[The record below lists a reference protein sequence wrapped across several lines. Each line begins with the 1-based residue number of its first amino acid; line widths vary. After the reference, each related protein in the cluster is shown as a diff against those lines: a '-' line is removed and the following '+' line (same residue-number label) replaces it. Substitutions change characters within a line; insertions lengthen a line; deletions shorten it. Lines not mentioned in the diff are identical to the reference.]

1 MTSSKLTSPTST
13 IIRTSETP
21 VATTQTPTTL
31 TSLRTP
37 SPTPQRTTQSVLTTT
52 AGTCDNGGT
61 WIYGHC
67 LCPSGFSGDHCEL
80 QEVRCQNGGQ
90 WDGLKCR
97 CPQTF
102 YGSRCEFAV
111 EQVELDKVDAEV
123 GMEVS
128 VQQDFSPE
136 LNDNTSKAYS
146 DFTNTF
152 RNQMK
157 KIYQNV
163 QGFQDV
169 EILSLRS
176 GSIVVDY
183 LVLLKLPFSGQLEN
197 EYEEVREALQ
207 QELKNVSQNQ
217 DSCQNNQSLCFKPDS
232 IKVNNNSKTEL
243 TPEAICRRAAAQGY
257 EDFYFPLVEANR
269 LRCVTKCTSGVKDA
283 IDCNQ
288 GQCLLERSGPV
299 CRCFST
305 DTHWFSGSRC
315 EVAVAWKA
323 LVGGLAG
330 AAALLLLLVALS
342 VFFLRSQR
350 RRGQSRGW
358 SWEDDDRKWFEMWD
372 ENTVGT
378 FTNLGFQDE
387 GTVKE
392 EDFHVDLESVDP
404 NLRIHIQRPEVTSL

>member
-1 MTSSKLTSPTST
+1 M
-13 IIRTSETP
+13 
-21 VATTQTPTTL
+21 
-31 TSLRTP
+31 
-37 SPTPQRTTQSVLTTT
+37 LTTT

-61 WIYGHC
+61 WIHGHC
-67 LCPSGFSGDHCEL
+67 LCPSEFSGDHCEL

-111 EQVELDKVDAEV
+111 EQVELDTVDAEV

-136 LNDNTSKAYS
+136 LSDNTSKAYS

-152 RNQMK
+152 RNEMK

-183 LVLLKLPFSGQLEN
+183 LVLLKLPFSGQLEK
-197 EYEEVREALQ
+197 EYEEVMGVLQ
-207 QELKNVSQNQ
+207 EELQEVSQNQ
-217 DSCQNNQSLCFKPDS
+217 DSCQSNQSLCFKPDS
-232 IKVNNNSKTEL
+232 VKVNNNSKTEL

-257 EDFYFPLVEANR
+257 EDFYFPLVEVNR

-288 GQCLLERSGPV
+288 GQCLLERSGPA

-305 DTHWFSGSRC
+305 DTHWFSGPRC

-330 AAALLLLLVALS
+330 AAALLLLLVALG

-350 RRGQSRGW
+350 RRGQSGGR
-358 SWEDDDRKWFEMWD
+358 SWEDDRTWFEMWD

-378 FTNLGFQDE
+378 FTNLGFLDD

-392 EDFHVDLESVDP
+392 EDFHVDLEAVDP
-404 NLRIHIQRPEVTSL
+404 NVRIHIQRPEVSSL

>member
-1 MTSSKLTSPTST
+1 M
-13 IIRTSETP
+13 
-21 VATTQTPTTL
+21 
-31 TSLRTP
+31 
-37 SPTPQRTTQSVLTTT
+37 LTTT
-52 AGTCDNGGT
+52 AGICDNGGT
-61 WIYGHC
+61 WIQGHC
-67 LCPSGFSGDHCEL
+67 LCPSEFSGDHCEI

-111 EQVELDKVDAEV
+111 EQVELEKVDAEV

-128 VQQDFSPE
+128 VEQDFSPE
-136 LNDNTSKAYS
+136 LSDNTSKAYS

-163 QGFQDV
+163 EGFQDV
-169 EILSLRS
+169 EIRSLRS

-183 LVLLKLPFSGQLEN
+183 LVLLKLPFSGQLEK
-197 EYEEVREALQ
+197 EYEEVRDVLQ
-207 QELKNVSQNQ
+207 QELQNVSQNQ
-217 DSCQNNQSLCFKPDS
+217 DSCQSNQSLCFKPDS
-232 IKVNNNSKTEL
+232 VKVNSSKTAL
-243 TPEAICRRAAAQGY
+243 TPEAICRRAAPQGY
-257 EDFYFPLVEANR
+257 KDFYFPLVEANR

-288 GQCLLERSGPV
+288 GQCLLERSGPA

-305 DTHWFSGSRC
+305 DTHWFSGPRC

-330 AAALLLLLVALS
+330 AAALLLLLVALG

-350 RRGQSRGW
+350 RRRQSGGR

-378 FTNLGFQDE
+378 FTNLGFQDD

-392 EDFHVDLESVDP
+392 EDFHVALDAVDT
-404 NLRIHIQRPEVTSL
+404 NVRIHIQRPEVSSL

>member
-1 MTSSKLTSPTST
+1 
-13 IIRTSETP
+13 
-21 VATTQTPTTL
+21 
-31 TSLRTP
+31 
-37 SPTPQRTTQSVLTTT
+37 
-52 AGTCDNGGT
+52 
-61 WIYGHC
+61 
-67 LCPSGFSGDHCEL
+67 
-80 QEVRCQNGGQ
+80 
-90 WDGLKCR
+90 
-97 CPQTF
+97 
-102 YGSRCEFAV
+102 
-111 EQVELDKVDAEV
+111 
-123 GMEVS
+123 
-128 VQQDFSPE
+128 
-136 LNDNTSKAYS
+136 
-146 DFTNTF
+146 
-152 RNQMK
+152 MK

-387 GTVKE
+387 KTGTGPQE
-392 EDFHVDLESVDP
+392 P
-404 NLRIHIQRPEVTSL
+404 PSLA